1 MAVTF
6 GTLCVYGKLVFNSCI
21 LYETGSIGSLSY
33 LRQQTGGL
41 RKAEKDFALVRINA
55 SRVIAIN
62 ATLAVMVVLIII
74 AVCIG

>member
-1 MAVTF
+1 MYMENW
-6 GTLCVYGKLVFNSCI
+6 CRNSCI

>member
-1 MAVTF
+1 MENR
-6 GTLCVYGKLVFNSCI
+6 CRNSCI
-21 LYETGSIGSLSY
+21 LYETGSIGSPSY
-33 LRQQTGGL
+33 LRQQTCGL